1 MGNLLWKGHLGSFI
15 AAAFLLMCTGCPMF
29 HIQTFISVSFSLRA
43 QGQIQNQC
51 KEMCEALNSDV
62 FSMLCSEALHMLGLQ
77 MERRA

>member
-1 MGNLLWKGHLGSFI
+1 
-15 AAAFLLMCTGCPMF
+15 MF

-51 KEMCEALNSDV
+51 KEMCGALNSDV